1 MATFQVID
9 FRKIPS
15 LNPGRRGQFD
25 AMVTYMVD
33 NNRSATRVL
42 IIPNAAP
49 SDAEIQTAIRTDLAH
64 DKTYIGKTGT
74 I

>member
-1 MATFQVID
+1 MAAYQVLD

-33 NNRSATRVL
+33 NNRASTRVL

-49 SDAEIQTAIRTDLAH
+49 SDAEIQTAIRTDISH
-64 DKTYIGKTGT
+64 DKTFIGKTGT